1 MVDGDRIYGLAV
13 DIWERIA
20 ARNQIPFKFKRYNT
34 VKALLKATEDGD
46 IDLAVTNLTI
56 TNKRAKRVD
65 FTQPW
70 FEGGTRFLVR
80 QHDDTGFMAIIKG
93 MYEQGYLKV
102 YAFLG
107 GVILIATL
115 LFTLFDRRFDP
126 AFPKRWRDGAAE
138 SFYTVM
144 QVVTSG
150 HPPSRK
156 NLFGWLGRIWQ
167 GIWLACGI
175 AIVAFVT
182 STVTSVM
189 TSLTL
194 SSHIANVRDL
204 SNEPV
209 AILTGSIQQ
218 NYAYSLG
225 LNAHQ
230 YTHMSEAGKA
240 LINGDV
246 RAVMADAAV
255 LSYYVKTHP
264 KQPVKTSGRIYKH
277 QRFGFALPRHSPL
290 TYPISLHI
298 LRARD
303 TGRVRE
309 LKARY
314 LGTSS

>member
-1 MVDGDRIYGLAV
+1 MSRTVQSNALSILIFLVTILVAAPLSAADAESEPLTVGFHRSPPFVMVDGDRIYGLAV

-70 FEGGTRFLVR
+70 FEGGTRLLVR

-167 GIWLACGI
+167 GI
-175 AIVAFVT
+175 
-182 STVTSVM
+182 
-189 TSLTL
+189 
-194 SSHIANVRDL
+194 
-204 SNEPV
+204 
-209 AILTGSIQQ
+209 
-218 NYAYSLG
+218 
-225 LNAHQ
+225 
-230 YTHMSEAGKA
+230 
-240 LINGDV
+240 
-246 RAVMADAAV
+246 
-255 LSYYVKTHP
+255 
-264 KQPVKTSGRIYKH
+264 
-277 QRFGFALPRHSPL
+277 
-290 TYPISLHI
+290 
-298 LRARD
+298 
-303 TGRVRE
+303 
-309 LKARY
+309 
-314 LGTSS
+314 